1 MERPRTASEGRGNR
15 TCRKLGVSGEGEL
28 TRDKS

>member
-1 MERPRTASEGRGNR
+1 MERPRTAFEGRVNR
-15 TCRKLGVSGEGEL
+15 TCQKLGVSGEGEL